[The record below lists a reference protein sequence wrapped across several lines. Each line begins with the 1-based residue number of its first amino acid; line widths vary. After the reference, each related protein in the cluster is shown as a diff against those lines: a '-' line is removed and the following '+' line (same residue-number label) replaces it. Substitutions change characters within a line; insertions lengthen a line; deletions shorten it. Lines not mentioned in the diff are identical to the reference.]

1 MYKRYF
7 FFSVQN
13 RTALVK
19 GVETM
24 WYNKTYPIGKVRSA
38 GYDFKKEV
46 PVIYGYIESPKRI
59 SDEWIHQEV
68 KKLSISPMRYPI
80 KLI

>member
-1 MYKRYF
+1 MHKRYF

-19 GVETM
+19 GVETI

-38 GYDFKKEV
+38 GYNYKKEETV
-46 PVIYGYIESPKRI
+46 VYGYIESPKRI
-59 SDEWIHQEV
+59 SDEWIRHESNI
-68 KKLSISPMRYPI
+68 LSISPMRYTI